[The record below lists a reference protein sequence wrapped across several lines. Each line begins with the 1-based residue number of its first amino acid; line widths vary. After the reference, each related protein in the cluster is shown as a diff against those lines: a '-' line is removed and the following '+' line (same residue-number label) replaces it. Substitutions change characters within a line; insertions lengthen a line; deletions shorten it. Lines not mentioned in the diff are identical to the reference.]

1 MKKKLLIASLIIVCL
16 CAVFF
21 LASCD
26 GGNGDDGRPSYT
38 VTFNPNGG
46 EFNGALTIEVK
57 EGDKIP
63 KPNDPTQNGKIFS
76 GWYSGKAASTKWN
89 FETGTVTEN
98 ITLTAWYAG
107 GGGYCQHEETYVVAE
122 KSYAATCEKGGRE
135 TVKCVKCGLETFTNI
150 TKLGHDL
157 KTEVFAVTCAE
168 DGYTREYCT
177 RCDHDRTFAKITA
190 TGIHEYSDR
199 FVTLIEPTKYTGGQ
213 EAKICDVCGKQQIFD
228 IPSVSEMEELLW
240 NIDIGNYTYTGG
252 KYVDASFVDIA
263 KTAGIFA
270 TSYYTVCSIEKA
282 IDSSSSTFWCAD
294 TLADGAAFS
303 GDTITLSFAQKFD
316 IGMISLIVPYYYSWE
331 LGEDCY
337 VAYDLEAMI
346 NGEWVFVTTLSDK
359 NAVAAGVN
367 GTIAY
372 ELDAPINTDS
382 LRLTVKHSSRY
393 TPAMIYDVSIMAHV
407 EKTERVVAD
416 LMSSSSYSASG
427 KYNSWAPGVEKIYD
441 GSLLT
446 YWQTDYNQKGGT
458 SEEVFATIT
467 LPEEMF
473 VAAVQ
478 FAVPANNTKK
488 FEIYYLDENGAW
500 VKGST
505 CDVVKGKD
513 ISLKTSGDLTA
524 SGEIITVKNG
534 SKDES
539 RAMFT
544 VDIERFTSAVKLVV
558 AREAA
563 YWESYVYEFNAF
575 TAIEQAVI
583 SSPTTPDG
591 IEQYSGCKH
600 GSFEELEIVKPSC
613 DNAGYTLVRCYGC
626 GLTTKTDA
634 IDSYGHLWGDYEI
647 LTAASGKEAGTKH
660 SVCLKPECDAE
671 RITNY
676 YNEYQDIKITTYKN
690 NAPAAWAQTL
700 DDGNYID
707 TYEWIIPKL
716 QHYGWKATA
725 VLSITF
731 CDAYVE
737 NWKEYFATGVLDLG
751 SHSYT
756 HGGYY
761 SGVISENSL
770 ISDVNNAHYWF
781 MSKFAGQRLLGFATP
796 NGATSTSTSEFVT
809 GIMASA
815 RNGGNSKYFYNVIDE
830 FKTNGYGQSAYVGSI
845 TIDEETGEVIFTQ
858 DTLTSTGEPVW
869 ISTRRAWGNMNS
881 YISKADQT
889 EGPYVY
895 VTKDGKI
902 ASQKYKA
909 ITEIPVIDEETGEQK
924 VDENGNLVWEKLN
937 TPIYEETNGGY
948 TKSETSGYVFDEKG
962 GTHSLI
968 KLPNAYVYVA
978 NSELGVNYVYDA
990 ESNRLKDVGITE
1002 GTYKYVELRDASGKL
1017 LDNYFEWVEVGSYDL
1032 VGGEFVFRNDNDGQ
1046 YKMNHTALGSY
1057 EKGINEILSVG
1068 GMTVECLHE
1077 IGQGGTI
1084 WSTYTSTN
1092 SKFKYLD
1099 QTGIWVCSYT
1109 ELIQYMKEQIYS
1121 TVETISRSDNEVVF
1135 SITDTLD
1142 DIMYN
1147 YALTVE
1153 VDVDDSWTQEN
1164 ITATQNGQ
1172 AVEFFVENGF
1182 VYVNAVPDRGNVV
1195 ISYNG

>member
-1 MKKKLLIASLIIVCL
+1 MKKKLLIASLILVCL

-26 GGNGDDGRPSYT
+26 GGDDGRPSYT

-46 EFNGALTIEVK
+46 EFSVSLTIEVK

-63 KPNDPTQNGKIFS
+63 EPPKPTKNGAIFS
-76 GWYSGKAASTKWN
+76 GWYAGKSSSSKWN

-122 KSYAATCEKGGRE
+122 KSYAATCDKNGRE
-135 TVKCVKCGLETFTNI
+135 TIKCVKCGLETFTNI

-157 KTEVFAVTCAE
+157 KVDVYPVTCAE
-168 DGYTREYCT
+168 DGYSHEYCT
-177 RCDHDRTFAKITA
+177 RGCGHDRTFAQVPA
-190 TGIHEYSDR
+190 TGIHQYGNQYVSI
-199 FVTLIEPTKYTGGQ
+199 IEPTKYTGGQ

-228 IPSVSEMEELLW
+228 IPPISEMEDLLW
-240 NIDIGNYTYTGG
+240 DIDIGNYTYTGG

-263 KTAGIFA
+263 KAAGIFA
-270 TSYYTVCSIEKA
+270 TSYYTVCSIDKA
-282 IDSSSSTFWCAD
+282 IDNSASTFWCAD
-294 TLADGAAFS
+294 TLADGASFS
-303 GDTITLSFAQKFD
+303 GDIITLSFAQKFD
-316 IGMISLIVPYYYSWE
+316 IGMISMIVPYYYSWE

-337 VAYDLEAMI
+337 VSYDLEALI
-346 NGEWVFVTTLSDK
+346 DGEWVFVANLSDK
-359 NAVAAGVN
+359 NAVSAGVN

-372 ELDAPINTDS
+372 ELDTPVNTDS
-382 LRLTVKHSSRY
+382 LRFTVKNSSRY
-393 TPAMIYDVSIMAHV
+393 TPAMIYDISVMAHV
-407 EKTERVVAD
+407 ENTERVVAD
-416 LMSSSSYSASG
+416 LVSSSSYSVSG
-427 KYNSWAPGVEKIYD
+427 KYNSWAPGGEKIYD

-446 YWQTDYNQKGGT
+446 YWQTDYNQKGG
-458 SEEVFATIT
+458 SGDVFATIT
-467 LPEEMF
+467 LPEDMF
-473 VAAVQ
+473 IAAVQ
-478 FAVPANNTKK
+478 FAVPGNNNKK
-488 FEIYYLDENGAW
+488 FEIYYLDENGEW

-505 CDVVKGKD
+505 CEVVRGKE
-513 ISLKTSGDLTA
+513 ITTRTSGDLNA

-534 SKDES
+534 TADES
-539 RAMFT
+539 RAVFT
-544 VDIERFTSAVKLVV
+544 VDIERFTSSIKLVI
-558 AREAA
+558 AHEAE
-563 YWESYVYEFNAF
+563 YWTSYVYEFTAF
-575 TAIEQAVI
+575 TAVEQAVI
-583 SSPTTPDG
+583 SSPSNPNG

-600 GSFEELEIVKPSC
+600 GSFKTVETVSPNC
-613 DNAGYTLVRCYGC
+613 TDAGYTLVECYGC
-626 GLTTKTDA
+626 GLQTKTDA
-634 IDSYGHLWGDYEI
+634 IDSYGHLWGEYEI
-647 LTAASGKEAGTKH
+647 LTAASGTDAGTKH
-660 SVCLKPECDAE
+660 SVCRKPECDAE

-676 YNEYQDIKITTYKN
+676 YNEYKDINITTYKN
-690 NAPAAWAQTL
+690 NAPAAWAQTF
-700 DDGNYID
+700 DDGNYIG
-707 TYEWIIPKL
+707 TYEWLIPKL

-725 VLSITF
+725 VLSIAY

-737 NWKEYFATGVLDLG
+737 NWQEYFATGVLDLG

-770 ISDVNNAHYWF
+770 ISDVHNAHYWF
-781 MSKFAGQRLLGFATP
+781 MSKFAGQRLLAFATP
-796 NGATSTSTSEFVT
+796 NGATSVSTSEFVT

-815 RNGGNSKYFYNVIDE
+815 RNGGNSKYFYNLIDE
-830 FKTNGYGQSAYVGSI
+830 LKTNGYGQSAYVGSI
-845 TIDEETGEVIFTQ
+845 TVDPETGEVIFTQ

-869 ISTRRAWGNMNS
+869 VSTRRAWGNFNS

-889 EGPYVY
+889 EGPYVF

-909 ITEIPVIDEETGEQK
+909 VTEIPVIDEATGEQK
-924 VDENGNLVWEKLN
+924 VDENGNLVWEKLSKAQ
-937 TPIYEETNGGY
+937 YEETNGGY
-948 TKSETSGYVFDEKG
+948 TYDNGKYTFVEEG

-968 KLPNAYVYVA
+968 KLPNEYVYVE
-978 NSELGVNYVYDA
+978 NSKVGTNYVYDT
-990 ESNRLKDVGITE
+990 ESNRLKDVGITS
-1002 GTYKYVELRDASGKL
+1002 GTYKYVELRDENGKL

-1032 VGGEFVFRNDNDGQ
+1032 VGGEFVFRNDDGGQ

-1057 EKGINEILSVG
+1057 EKGINEILTVG

-1092 SKFKYLD
+1092 SKFKYLS

-1109 ELIQYMKEQIYS
+1109 ELIQYMKEQLS
-1121 TVETISRSDNEVVF
+1121 ATVETISRSESEVVF
-1135 SITDTLD
+1135 NLTDTLD

-1153 VDVDDSWTQEN
+1153 VDVDDSWTEEN
-1164 ITATQNGQ
+1164 ITATQNGE
-1172 AVEFFVENGF
+1172 AVEFFVKNGF

-1195 ISYNG
+1195 ISYNA